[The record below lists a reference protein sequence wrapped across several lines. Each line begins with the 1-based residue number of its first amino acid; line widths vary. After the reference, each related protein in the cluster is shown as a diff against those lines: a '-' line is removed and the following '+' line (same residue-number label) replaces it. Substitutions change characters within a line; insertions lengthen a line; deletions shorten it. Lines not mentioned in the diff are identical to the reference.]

1 MANFQKVTY
10 VPNQTKITAENLND
24 IQDELIRLGSSSTEG
39 GIAGPQGPQG
49 PAGEAGPQGPIGP
62 KGDRGEQGE
71 VGPQGPKGEQGEK
84 GETGEAGAKG
94 ATGKPGQDARPL
106 EIRKHEGNLQYRKVT
121 NVSNLIDFKSEV
133 IQTTVNKEDTV
144 TKLVLTNKPV
154 KAIQAQIKTV
164 SVFGIDAEGNP
175 VANLNPSINTAPHGK
190 KFEYF
195 GGFDPTSGPIDLT
208 ATTEFE
214 GNMSIQT
221 VIDNA
226 VPAFKDETIVDI
238 SQIVLSLYLL
248 DADSTELKKV
258 AVSYVINKATNN
270 EWQPLLSLED
280 IKGEPGTSAD
290 LGDYYT
296 KLETDS
302 KISEEIKKAQ
312 LEGTD
317 VDLSDYALTSYV
329 DEKISEV
336 SLTPG
341 PKGERGEQGP
351 AGPKGE
357 QGEQGPTGERGEQ
370 GPKGDQG
377 EAGAEGKGWLF
388 GTNVPDGSLGRD
400 GDLYYKHDTCDVY
413 RKNSGNWQISQNI
426 KGSQGEAGADGAQ
439 GAKGE
444 TGEQGPKGDRGE
456 AGPQGPKG
464 TDGKEVEFQKSV
476 THIQW
481 KYTTEEDGQWKNLV
495 ALSELK
501 GEKGDK
507 GDTGEGGAGK
517 SIKRY
522 ALPGMGKDGW
532 VVADGDGVDASK
544 SGTLTTV
551 TCPPGVQIFALQIR
565 YSGTEIGAG
574 GKCQIKH
581 GMGTSYDDFV
591 LPHVQVLN
599 DVEFSRA
606 LKTTVGANFNV
617 TPDQIEITGMS
628 TNQNAWVNLRLI

>member
-377 EAGAEGKGWLF
+377 EAGA
-388 GTNVPDGSLGRD
+388 
-400 GDLYYKHDTCDVY
+400 
-413 RKNSGNWQISQNI
+413 
-426 KGSQGEAGADGAQ
+426 DGAQ

-444 TGEQGPKGDRGE
+444 TGEAGPKGDRGE

>member
-49 PAGEAGPQGPIGP
+49 PAGEAGPQGPVGP
-62 KGDRGEQGE
+62 KGDKGEQGE
-71 VGPQGPKGEQGEK
+71 VGPQGPQGEK
-84 GETGEAGAKG
+84 GETGEAGEKG

-133 IQTTVNKEDTV
+133 VQTTVNKEDTV

-154 KAIQAQIKTV
+154 KATQAQIKTV
-164 SVFGIDAEGNP
+164 TAFGIDAEGNP
-175 VANLNPSINTAPHGK
+175 VANLNPSINTAPPGK
-190 KFEYF
+190 RFEYF
-195 GGFDPTSGPIDLT
+195 GGFDPTSGPIDLS

-221 VIDNA
+221 VIDNI
-226 VPAFKDETIVDI
+226 VPAFQDETIVDI
-238 SQIVLSLYLL
+238 SQIVLNLYLL
-248 DADSTELKKV
+248 DSDNTELKKV
-258 AVSYVINKATNN
+258 AVSYVINKTTDN
-270 EWQPLLSLED
+270 EWQPLLSLDE
-280 IKGEPGTSAD
+280 IKGEPGVSAD

-312 LEGTD
+312 LEGSN

-329 DEKISEV
+329 DEKISEI
-336 SLTPG
+336 SLIPG
-341 PKGERGEQGP
+341 PKGEKGDKGDAGVAGPKGEKGEQGP
-351 AGPKGE
+351 A
-357 QGEQGPTGERGEQ
+357 GERGEQ

-377 EAGAEGKGWLF
+377 EAG
-388 GTNVPDGSLGRD
+388 V
-400 GDLYYKHDTCDVY
+400 
-413 RKNSGNWQISQNI
+413 
-426 KGSQGEAGADGAQ
+426 Q

-444 TGEQGPKGDRGE
+444 KGDTG
-456 AGPQGPKG
+456 AQGPKG
-464 TDGKEVEFQKSV
+464 TDGREVEFQKSS

-481 KYTTEEDGQWKNLV
+481 KYTTEEGGQWKNLV

-507 GDTGEGGAGK
+507 GDAGEGGAGK